1 MRTSR
6 VPCWWQRLAA
16 GGAKLD
22 RLELKRAEI
31 DFGGVVLRRVRVLE
45 KHVVLAGQTFEIPA
59 THRHE
64 NPVQLLVPRVT
75 EPRELQ
81 AAAQTSVQRVKGS
94 ARNRHKV
101 T

>member
-6 VPCWWQRLAA
+6 VPCWWQPLAA
-16 GGAKLD
+16 GGAELDKL
-22 RLELKRAEI
+22 KIQRAFL
-31 DFGGVVLRRVRVLE
+31 DFGGVGLRRVRVLE
-45 KHVVLAGQTFEIPA
+45 QHVVLAGTTFEIPA

-81 AAAQTSVQRVKGS
+81 AAAQRQCS
-94 ARNRHKV
+94 A
-101 T
+101 